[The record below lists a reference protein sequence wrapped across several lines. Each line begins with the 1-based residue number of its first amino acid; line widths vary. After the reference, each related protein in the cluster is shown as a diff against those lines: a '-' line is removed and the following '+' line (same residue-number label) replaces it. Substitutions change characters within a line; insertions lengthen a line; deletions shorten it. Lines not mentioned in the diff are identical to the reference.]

1 MLKSLRRIAYLLSE
15 VLHILLHLLVYEWLK
30 IAHLELLAGRV
41 SHALIRRRDLLFE
54 LMVQILLLP
63 QDVHHLPLPRF
74 ALLLDLLHHGIDG
87 VILALLH
94 RPDLC
99 LHVLVQPWIRLFHD
113 DLLDSL
119 YRLPG

>member
-1 MLKSLRRIAYLLSE
+1 MLKSLCRIAYLLSE

-30 IAHLELLAGRV
+30 VAHLELLAGRV

-94 RPDLC
+94 RLDLC
-99 LHVLVQPWIRLFHD
+99 FHVLA
-113 DLLDSL
+113 
-119 YRLPG
+119 